1 MPLAGGT
8 FTGDV
13 TFTGDSSNGLWDKS
27 ASAFV
32 GNLTGTASNNAVLT
46 GSTNNTIAT
55 VTGANALAGEA
66 NLTYDGTDLVVN
78 GSGDVAIRWANG
90 GTNKWSIFNNSS
102 GGGHQLQIFDNN
114 GSGVAA
120 AFNTNGAVELYH
132 DNSKSLETTATG
144 CTIQKTAS
152 NQNADLVIDATNGGQ
167 ATLSLKTTISGTNRA
182 SRIDFFNQDSNQWTL
197 VNDYDQNGDNEF
209 GLRHGAEKAIIAKT
223 DGAVELYHDNVKT
236 FETNSSGVKVTGQLE
251 LSSHAAWPDHSSG
264 YVGKAVFGGGDDLQ
278 IYHDGSNSRIKN
290 STGGLYLEGGGGN
303 IHIRPVNAK
312 QSITAYADGAVEL
325 YHNNIKKIETA
336 LTGGVIT
343 HSSAA
348 STLKLYRS
356 DTPSDNDVIGDLF
369 FLGKQSDGTDKTYG
383 FIRSTVLDVTS
394 GTTDSKLTFAT
405 KTNGSDQ
412 EIVFQDGGA
421 TFAGTVSDSIGNLRK
436 IPQQNEQG
444 SAHTLV
450 AADAGKHILAD
461 ATVTIPN
468 NIFST
473 GDAVTIVNASGS
485 EITLTSQL
493 SSYLYNS
500 GTAAEGSKKL
510 AARGMATIIFL
521 TATGAYISGSGL
533 SDA

>member
-1 MPLAGGT
+1 M
-8 FTGDV
+8 
-13 TFTGDSSNGLWDKS
+13 
-27 ASAFV
+27 
-32 GNLTGTASNNAVLT
+32 
-46 GSTNNTIAT
+46 
-55 VTGANALAGEA
+55 
-66 NLTYDGTDLVVN
+66 
-78 GSGDVAIRWANG
+78 
-90 GTNKWSIFNNSS
+90 
-102 GGGHQLQIFDNN
+102 
-114 GSGVAA
+114 
-120 AFNTNGAVELYH
+120 
-132 DNSKSLETTATG
+132 
-144 CTIQKTAS
+144 
-152 NQNADLVIDATNGGQ
+152 
-167 ATLSLKTTISGTNRA
+167 
-182 SRIDFFNQDSNQWTL
+182 
-197 VNDYDQNGDNEF
+197 
-209 GLRHGAEKAIIAKT
+209 
-223 DGAVELYHDNVKT
+223 
-236 FETNSSGVKVTGQLE
+236 
-251 LSSHAAWPDHSSG
+251 
-264 YVGKAVFGGGDDLQ
+264 
-278 IYHDGSNSRIKN
+278 
-290 STGGLYLEGGGGN
+290 
-303 IHIRPVNAK
+303 
-312 QSITAYADGAVEL
+312 
-325 YHNNIKKIETA
+325 
-336 LTGGVIT
+336 TGGVIT